1 MKPFRYFGT
10 TTVFFLA
17 FCSQKLHNQN
27 PVGTS
32 SRFIYAGLY
41 VATIPSASCDGLYS
55 ILRLNEDNTYQ
66 LRIKK
71 LGISDTFTLE
81 KGTFTWDVARR
92 LLRLSGPGPES
103 NVLKFDK
110 GNFILLDKSG
120 KIQGDD
126 EAERAS
132 FEFRP
137 ADNVVKEIRWL
148 LTEVNGRPLPQG
160 EPYLQPPFIYFPL
173 RDNSLQGFGGCNNF
187 SGPVT
192 LREEGSINVAH
203 IAATKKLCTDVTIEK
218 DYLQNLQEANRF
230 KADESELVLMKDNQP
245 ILRFKAQY

>member
-1 MKPFRYFGT
+1 MK
-10 TTVFFLA
+10 FFLPLCITA
-17 FCSQKLHNQN
+17 LCLAIFSPRLHSQKS
-27 PVGTS
+27 GTNS
-32 SRFIYAGLY
+32 AAFTYAGLY
-41 VATIPSASCDGLYS
+41 VATIPSATCEGLYS
-55 ILRLNEDNTYQ
+55 ILRLNEDYTYQ

-71 LGISDTFTLE
+71 LGVSDSFTLE
-81 KGTFTWDVARR
+81 KGTFTWDVSRR
-92 LLRLSGPGPES
+92 LLRLSGHGPES

-137 ADNVVKEIRWL
+137 AENVVKEIRWL
-148 LTEVNGRPLPQG
+148 LTEINGRPLPQD
-160 EPYLQPPFIYFPL
+160 EPYLQPPFVYFPL
-173 RDNSLQGFGGCNNF
+173 RDNGLQGFGGCNNF

-192 LREEGSINVAH
+192 LREEGDFKVGY

-218 DYLQNLQEANRF
+218 DYLQNLQDANRF
-230 KADESELVLMKDNQP
+230 KADESELVLLKGNQP
-245 ILRFKAQY
+245 ILRFKAHY